1 MSYNLVLNASNLAGG
16 TNNNTFRFDF
26 GPGGFTVANGSTI
39 SVKQIMLPYSWYN
52 ISAAI
57 GNNTFT
63 YAIPNNTASPTI
75 VTVVLLDGFYTIND
89 LNDALKASLFKN
101 NFYFYNTTS
110 DGVSNLPPNKI
121 IYPIE
126 FGTNPSQYT
135 NTITFQYIPIDA
147 AAVVTQFGPNWVWAK
162 GIFPTNA
169 QLISY
174 ITFPANTK
182 NKYSLSSLLGFTSAR
197 NFPSFSTYYYGL
209 STTFVTNVPTLVNS
223 TPLIMNGNS
232 FRDYRYVGSTGF
244 LGQPT
249 FLPTFVAQGS
259 NVNSVI
265 VRCDLVENNVGY
277 PSDILDSFP
286 ITSTFGSNIN
296 YLPSV
301 NNAVK
306 LKSGK
311 VNSLS
316 ISFSDQDFNP
326 LVLNDPNV
334 LIVLSIN
341 FPAVK

>member
-1 MSYNLVLNASNLAGG
+1 
-16 TNNNTFRFDF
+16 
-26 GPGGFTVANGSTI
+26 
-39 SVKQIMLPYSWYN
+39 
-52 ISAAI
+52 
-57 GNNTFT
+57 
-63 YAIPNNTASPTI
+63 
-75 VTVVLLDGFYTIND
+75 
-89 LNDALKASLFKN
+89 
-101 NFYFYNTTS
+101 
-110 DGVSNLPPNKI
+110 
-121 IYPIE
+121 
-126 FGTNPSQYT
+126 
-135 NTITFQYIPIDA
+135 
-147 AAVVTQFGPNWVWAK
+147 
-162 GIFPTNA
+162 
-169 QLISY
+169 
-174 ITFPANTK
+174 
-182 NKYSLSSLLGFTSAR
+182 
-197 NFPSFSTYYYGL
+197 
-209 STTFVTNVPTLVNS
+209 
-223 TPLIMNGNS
+223 MNGNS
-232 FRDYRYVGSTGF
+232 FRFYQYLGSTGA
-244 LGQPT
+244 LSLPT

-341 FPAVK
+341 FPSVK

>member
-1 MSYNLVLNASNLAGG
+1 MSYNLVLNASNLVAGNN
-16 TNNNTFRFDF
+16 NNNTFRYNF
-26 GPGGFTVANGSTI
+26 GPGGFTISNGSTI

-63 YAIPNNTASPTI
+63 YSIPNNTATPTSI
-75 VTVVLLDGFYTIND
+75 AVTLLDGFYTIED
-89 LNDALKASLFKN
+89 LNNALKASLFKN

-135 NTITFQYIPIDA
+135 NTMTFQYIPIDA
-147 AAVVTQFGPNWVWAK
+147 ASVVAQFGPNWVWAK

-169 QLISY
+169 QLPFIV
-174 ITFPANTK
+174 FAGNTR
-182 NKYSLSSLLGFTSAR
+182 NKYSLSSLLGFTSER
-197 NFPSFSTYYYGL
+197 QFPSFSTFYYGL
-209 STTFVTNVPTLVNS
+209 SSTFITNVPTLANS
-223 TPLIMNGNS
+223 APFIMNGNS
-232 FRDYRYVGSTGF
+232 FRAYTYFGSSSF
-244 LGQPT
+244 LSQPT
-249 FLPTFVAQGS
+249 YLPTFVPQGS

-265 VRCDLVENNVGY
+265 VRCNLIENNVGY

-301 NNAVK
+301 ANAVK
-306 LKSGK
+306 LKVAK
-311 VNSLS
+311 VDSLTV
-316 ISFSDQDFNP
+316 SFADQDLNP

-341 FPAVK
+341 SP

>member
-1 MSYNLVLNASNLAGG
+1 MSYTLVLNASNLVAG
-16 TNNNTFRFDF
+16 NNNNNAFRYNF
-26 GPGGFTVANGSTI
+26 GPGGFTIGDKSTI

-63 YAIPNNTASPTI
+63 YTIPGSTGVI
-75 VTVVLLDGFYTIND
+75 VTLLDGFYTMDD
-89 LNDALKASLFKN
+89 LNNALKASLFKN

-110 DGVSNLPPNKI
+110 DGPANLPPNKI
-121 IYPIE
+121 IYPFE

-147 AAVVTQFGPNWVWAK
+147 ASVVTQFGPNWVWAK
-162 GIFPTNA
+162 GVYPTNA
-169 QLISY
+169 QLPTIN
-174 ITFPANTK
+174 FAANTR
-182 NKYSLSSLLGFTSAR
+182 NKYSLSSLLGFTRDR
-197 NFPSFSTYYYGL
+197 NFPAFSTFYYGL
-209 STTFVTNVPTLVNS
+209 SSTFITNVPTLANS
-223 TPLIMNGNS
+223 APFIMNGNS
-232 FRDYRYVGSTGF
+232 FRAYTYFGSISF
-244 LGQPT
+244 LSQPT
-249 FLPTFVAQGS
+249 YAPTFPPQGS

-265 VRCDLVENNVGY
+265 VRCDQIENNVGY

-301 NNAVK
+301 TNAVK
-306 LKSGK
+306 LKSGITS
-311 VNSLS
+311 SLTV
-316 ISFSDQDFNP
+316 SFSDQDLNP

-341 FPAVK
+341 SS